1 MPAPVNVPLFASRG
15 AIEPLIP
22 KVAARMGE
30 VLEGGAYVLG
40 PEVKAFE
47 EEFAAYLGAEHCV
60 GVANG
65 TDALTIALRALG
77 VQPGDEVIVPA
88 ISFYAT
94 CEAVVNAGA
103 RPVFAD
109 VDPQTWCITA
119 ATVEPLIGPRTSAIV
134 PVHLFGN
141 PAPMDELLALARA
154 HGSADRPIKVL
165 EDAAQA
171 AGAAL
176 GGVRAGA
183 LGDAATFS
191 FYPSKNLGAF
201 GDGGAILSNDAE
213 VIENARQLRFHGSR
227 DKKVHTAVGYNSR
240 LDELQAAGL
249 RVLLPELSA
258 WTEARRS
265 VATRY
270 AELGLGDNLELPVE
284 TAGAESCFHLYM
296 VSSPR
301 RDELGAKL
309 SELGVGNR
317 VYYTPALHE
326 QPGMAAFKPAEALA
340 GADRFSQTCLALPM
354 GQALSDAEIE
364 RVVECVAT
372 ALG

>member
-1 MPAPVNVPLFASRG
+1 MFATRD
-15 AIEPLIP
+15 AIEPLLP
-22 KVAARMGE
+22 VVAARMSA
-30 VLEGGAYVLG
+30 VLESGAYILG
-40 PEVKAFE
+40 PEVSAFE
-47 EEFAAYLGAEHCV
+47 DEFAAFLGAGQCV

-77 VQPGDEVIVPA
+77 VQDGDEVIVPA

-109 VDPQTWCITA
+109 VDPQTWCMTA
-119 ATVEPLIGPRTSAIV
+119 ATVEPLIGPKTAALV
-134 PVHLFGN
+134 PVHIFGN
-141 PAPMDELLALARA
+141 PAPIDDLLQMAR
-154 HGSADRPIKVL
+154 SAAKPIKVL

-171 AGAAL
+171 AGARL
-176 GGVRAGA
+176 NGSSAGA
-183 LGDAATFS
+183 LADAATFS

-201 GDGGAILSNDAE
+201 GDGGAVLSDDAE

-240 LDELQAAGL
+240 LDELQAAAL
-249 RVLLPELSA
+249 RILLPELPS
-258 WTEARRS
+258 WTESRRS
-265 VATRY
+265 VAARY
-270 AELGLGDNLELPVE
+270 LELGLGEHVELPVE
-284 TAGAESCFHLYM
+284 TDGAESCFHLYM
-296 VSSPR
+296 ISSPR
-301 RDELGAKL
+301 RDELSAKL
-309 SELGVGNR
+309 SELGIGNR

-326 QPGMAAFKPAEALA
+326 QPGMAAFKPAQALP

-354 GQALSDAEIE
+354 GQALSDAEVE